1 MPAIFSWQAFLIA
14 AAPQPNVGALKMMK
28 GASYEK
34 PNNRASPVG
43 NAPLSPPSAVL
54 LHGKASHV
62 IFRSLR
68 SPTNPVPLPP
78 RWGRF

>member
-34 PNNRASPVG
+34 PNNRASGPWKCTPIPAYG
-43 NAPLSPPSAVL
+43 DTSTGGGSLLYACPLFHIL
-54 LHGKASHV
+54 
-62 IFRSLR
+62 
-68 SPTNPVPLPP
+68 
-78 RWGRF
+78 